1 MDCDVEVEVEVNPT
15 IDLVGV
21 TGKGSASKLV
31 EGCRP
36 TLSAI
41 VYAEGVHATPD
52 DESDF
57 VVLMSANADIAQ
69 RMELLWGGLS

>member
-1 MDCDVEVEVEVNPT
+1 MDCDVEVEVEVNTT

-41 VYAEGVHATPD
+41 FVYAEGMHATPD

-57 VVLMSANADIAQ
+57 VVLMSANADIVW
-69 RMELLWGGLS
+69 RMELL